1 VANKPVNITVRKKK
15 RSSAIPFAME
25 EPPFARKAKF
35 EVYGEEMI
43 EKEVKQSGNSGRVYL
58 PPEWVGKH
66 VKIIRIE

>member
-1 VANKPVNITVRKKK
+1 MDDRVVKKK
-15 RSSAIPFAME
+15 RSLDVPSAMDDS
-25 EPPFARKAKF
+25 PFARKSKF